1 MRKRL
6 HNWTER
12 DRGGIMVI
20 KSVRLNTDEDEYKKD
35 LQLKREDIRIL
46 QEWIRTQPQHDCRDS
61 THIYHVDTLY
71 QLPDVLLIRHLQVA
85 DYSVEKA
92 KQLLDLHLQLRTA
105 IPEIFVNTSPFLP
118 EVQNV
123 FRHTNMFMIP
133 EHTKDGY
140 RIIYAGLHNSDS
152 SLYNLDETMKVF
164 TMMAEAIDGEYGSCP
179 GYIICVDS
187 EKVGFGHLTKINFS
201 ILRRLFHFAHIGM
214 DILPFYLDNHK
225 TVNVKDGGN
234 VDENGH
240 TIKLLEIHMLNV
252 NPVLEKI
259 YQLVRPLLKK
269 SLNDLVKFHSKMDDF
284 YKVMPREIFPK
295 DMKGDAPYTREELAL
310 QAKEKMEALEDYY
323 KMFES
328 WRINDGYYGQYKI
341 LRKRDSITSNGSF
354 KALQLD

>member
-1 MRKRL
+1 MGHKCIYKNGRNMFMIPEHTKDGYRIIYAGL
-6 HNWTER
+6 HN
-12 DRGGIMVI
+12 
-20 KSVRLNTDEDEYKKD
+20 S
-35 LQLKREDIRIL
+35 
-46 QEWIRTQPQHDCRDS
+46 DS
-61 THIYHVDTLY
+61 SLY
-71 QLPDVLLIRHLQVA
+71 NLVA
-85 DYSVEKA
+85 W
-92 KQLLDLHLQLRTA
+92 
-105 IPEIFVNTSPFLP
+105 
-118 EVQNV
+118 
-123 FRHTNMFMIP
+123 NMFMIP

-234 VDENGH
+234 VDEVKFH
-240 TIKLLEIHMLNV
+240 SKMDDFYKVMPREIFPKDMKGDAPYTREELAR
-252 NPVLEKI
+252 KF
-259 YQLVRPLLKK
+259 
-269 SLNDLVKFHSKMDDF
+269 SVKFHSKMDDF